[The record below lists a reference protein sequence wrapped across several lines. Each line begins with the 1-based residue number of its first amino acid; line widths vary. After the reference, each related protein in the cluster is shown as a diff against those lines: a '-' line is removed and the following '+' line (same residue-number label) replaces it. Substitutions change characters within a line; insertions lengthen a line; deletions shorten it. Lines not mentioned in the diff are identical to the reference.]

1 LNQERFVTL
10 NINIQGTDLGGV
22 SKRVHALA
30 DSTLLPY
37 GYSIETGGGE
47 AEMVDA
53 FKQLTYALIIAILL
67 VYLIL
72 AAQFES
78 LLMPFVV
85 AMSIP
90 FAMTGSFLALFLT
103 GSTLS
108 LVSFLG
114 MILLVGIVV
123 NNSIL
128 LVEFINRNRI
138 RLSRDN
144 ALVEAG
150 KIRLRPI
157 LMTTTTTV
165 VGMIPMALG
174 LGEGAETMAPMAISI
189 IGGLTTSTIVTLIL
203 IPVLYAAID
212 DRKSLRQEKRQVK
225 DSHIDELELKWAQED
240 SHDE

>member
-1 LNQERFVTL
+1 
-10 NINIQGTDLGGV
+10 
-22 SKRVHALA
+22 
-30 DSTLLPY
+30 
-37 GYSIETGGGE
+37 
-47 AEMVDA
+47 
-53 FKQLTYALIIAILL
+53 IAVLL

-90 FAMTGSFLALFLT
+90 FAMTGSFLALFFT
-103 GSTLS
+103 GAALS

-128 LVEFINRNRI
+128 LVEFINRNRE
-138 RLSRDN
+138 LMSRDT
-144 ALVEAG
+144 ALIEAG
-150 KIRLRPI
+150 KVRLRPI

-174 LGEGAETMAPMAISI
+174 IGEGAEVMAPMAISI
-189 IGGLTTSTIVTLIL
+189 IGGLITSTLVTLIL
-203 IPVLYAAID
+203 TPVLYGAID
-212 DRKSLRQEKRQVK
+212 NRKNLRLEKRHLKNVHL
-225 DSHIDELELKWAQED
+225 DSLEEKWALED
-240 SHDE
+240 QNE